1 MWIAPLPQGFG
12 AEVSDFDV
20 QIGREPEDIAQLQQA
35 FGDHHLLIFR
45 AEGQIT
51 PERQVEITG
60 WFGPVIAEGTAWTVL
75 DNVEPAGSKELP
87 FHSDI
92 TFLEFPLAGISLYP
106 QELPAN
112 NTSTTYV
119 SNAVAWRQLPE
130 PLQKELRCL
139 KARHYF
145 DASHEVGFDWPV
157 LEYWHPVCLLH
168 PTTGQPLLF
177 VTEHHVDRIEHMTE
191 VRSAELLKELFATLY
206 AAERRYEHVWRRGE
220 LVIWDNL
227 AIQHAR
233 TRAAELSQGKRVMRR
248 VQLGKIGF
256 MEQLKR
262 VRLRR
267 AESAN

>member
-20 QIGREPEDIAQLQQA
+20 QYGGEAEDIARLHQA

-45 AEGQIT
+45 GDGQIT
-51 PERQVEITG
+51 PERQIEITG
-60 WFGPVIAEGTAWTVL
+60 WLGPVIVEGTAWTVL
-75 DNVEPAGSKELP
+75 DNAEPAGRIELP

-92 TFLEFPLAGISLYP
+92 TFVEFPLAGISLCP

-112 NTSTTYV
+112 STSTTYV
-119 SNAVAWRQLPE
+119 SNAVAWQQLPDA
-130 PLQKELRCL
+130 LQSELRNL

-145 DASHEVGFDWPV
+145 DASHDVGFDWPV
-157 LEYWHPVCLLH
+157 FEYWHPICLPH
-168 PTTGQPLLF
+168 PKTGRPLLF
-177 VTEHHVDRIEHMTE
+177 VTEHHVDRIENMTE
-191 VRSAELLKELFATLY
+191 VRGAELLKELCATLY
-206 AAERRYEHVWRRGE
+206 APERRYEHVWREGD

-233 TRAAELSQGKRVMRR
+233 TRAAELSRGRRVMRR

-256 MEQLKR
+256 IEQLER
-262 VRLRR
+262 VRRQQ
-267 AESAN
+267 AELAG

>member
-12 AEVSDFDV
+12 AEVLDFDV
-20 QIGREPEDIAQLQQA
+20 QNGGDSDDVARLQQA

-45 AEGQIT
+45 ADGQIT
-51 PERQVEITG
+51 PDRQLEITG
-60 WFGPVIAEGTAWTVL
+60 WLGPIIVEGTAWTVL
-75 DNVEPAGSKELP
+75 DNAEPAGRKELP

-92 TFLEFPLAGISLYP
+92 TFVQFPLAGISLYP

-112 NTSTTYV
+112 STSTTYV
-119 SNAVAWRQLPE
+119 SNAVAWQQLPE
-130 PLQKELRCL
+130 ALQKELRNL

-157 LEYWHPVCLLH
+157 FEYWHPVCLLH
-168 PTTGQPLLF
+168 PKTGQPLLF
-177 VTEHHVDRIEHMTE
+177 VTEHHVDRIENMTE
-191 VRSAELLKELFATLY
+191 MRGVELLKKLCAVLY
-206 AAERRYEHVWRRGE
+206 APERRYEHFWRRGD

-233 TRAAELSQGKRVMRR
+233 TRAAELSQGRRVMRR

-256 MEQLKR
+256 IEQLN
-262 VRLRR
+262 R
-267 AESAN
+267 ARQQLAQLAG